1 MDCVG
6 AMFSPVIEMPVTG
19 IVRVEEN
26 EYDTA
31 PVGKLL
37 AGISPAVIAVQVLP
51 LVE

>member
-19 IVRVEEN
+19 IIKGEEN
-26 EYDTA
+26 EYELV

-37 AGISPAVIAVQVLP
+37 AGISPAVTAVQVLP